1 MLKNIIKI
9 QKEGN
14 NVKNMLRIF
23 LALRFVPPNGGG
35 MED

>member
-23 LALRFVPPNGGG
+23 LALRFVPPHGGG